1 MEIHNSQFTQ
11 IPEIF
16 DVKQSTEITKKKLPT
31 SAEVQDWLV
40 SYLANLLEIDL
51 DQVDV
56 TVSFDRYGLDSATAI
71 GMTGNLEEWLGYE
84 LDPTLIYDYP
94 TIKALA
100 ENLVEEDNAKT

>member
-1 MEIHNSQFTQ
+1 MEIYNSQFTQ

-16 DVKQSTEITKKKLPT
+16 DIKQSTGITPKKTPT
-31 SAEVQDWLV
+31 PAEVQDWLV

-51 DQVDV
+51 DEVDV

-94 TIKALA
+94 TIEALA
-100 ENLVEEDNAKT
+100 ENLAEEDNAKS

>member
-1 MEIHNSQFTQ
+1 MEIQNSQFTQ

-16 DVKQSTEITKKKLPT
+16 DIEKSTVITPKKTPT
-31 SAEVQDWLV
+31 PAEVQDWLV

-51 DQVDV
+51 DEVDV

-100 ENLVEEDNAKT
+100 ENLAEEDNAKT

>member
-1 MEIHNSQFTQ
+1 MEIYNSQFTQ

-16 DVKQSTEITKKKLPT
+16 DIKQSTEITKKKSPT
-31 SAEVQDWLV
+31 PAEVQDWLV

-51 DQVDV
+51 DEVDV

-94 TIKALA
+94 TIEALA
-100 ENLVEEDNAKT
+100 ENLAEEENAKT